1 MSTTDALGWTAEEIA
16 TRIAEI
22 NRYWDLAIA
31 ASRRDVQNIEAD
43 TTYNANDTEDVAQHN
58 DDIHRANLRL
68 EADIRGKQY
77 NLDLFTSRHVIPLTT
92 AADELTP
99 PPSASAV
106 TSTIPSVPAVLGTM
120 TAMKNLKLPKP
131 PSAPKLSFGIKR
143 PKPPKLPKLPKI
155 PKMPA
160 APKIKAINSPRLP
173 NAPSTPKVQLPTKMV
188 SPIAALTSA
197 IALSKLSASGLKTA
211 VAGVALSQLRT
222 MIVNN
227 LNKTISNVKSSAT
240 KTVEAGATQA
250 QSGLANAATPPAV
263 TNGIDTQRNI
273 QLRVDLTN
281 RVALQQRS
289 L

>member
-1 MSTTDALGWTAEEIA
+1 MPNTDAMGWTAEEIA
-16 TRIAEI
+16 AEI
-22 NRYWDLAIA
+22 SRIERYWDLQIAGDRREIQNA
-31 ASRRDVQNIEAD
+31 ASESFDATDSLAVADHTDRVNLAQRRLDSD
-43 TTYNANDTEDVAQHN
+43 MSS
-58 DDIHRANLRL
+58 
-68 EADIRGKQY
+68 KQY
-77 NLDLFTSRHVIPLTT
+77 NLNLFRERHVIPPTT
-92 AADELTP
+92 VADELIP

-106 TSTIPSVPAVLGTM
+106 TSTIPAVPAVLGTM

-131 PSAPKLSFGIKR
+131 PSVPKLSFGIKR

-155 PKMPA
+155 PKMPG

-173 NAPSTPKVQLPTKMV
+173 NAPSIPRVQLPTKMV

-197 IALSKLSASGLKTA
+197 IAASKLSASGLKTA

-227 LNKTISNVKSSAT
+227 LNKTVSNVKSSAT
-240 KTVEAGATQA
+240 NTVAAGATQA

-263 TNGIDTQRNI
+263 TNGIDMQRNI

-281 RVALQQRS
+281 KVALQQRS
-289 L
+289 I